1 MLLPT
6 KHIKPENAVIGV
18 GADILSCLGR
28 GKSTAVLFRD
38 VQYLREEQGSAKI
51 EFDWFLLALDFLFL
65 TGAIR
70 YRSGILEISDK

>member
-18 GADILSCLGR
+18 GADILACLNDA
-28 GKSTAVLFRD
+28 KSISVLFRD
-38 VQYLREEQGSAKI
+38 VQTLREQHGSAKI

-65 TGAIR
+65 TGSIR
-70 YRSGILEISDK
+70 YKSGIVQRSEL